1 MPSIVVTLDGDSQR
15 VVNAGREAWQSLKA
29 DETFE
34 KWVSIGRAIEIGRTE
49 IMRLLH
55 TNRPAGAVWSRT
67 FGDWLHENGFDE
79 IDKGARSR
87 LQNVIDNLPS
97 IEAWRQQM
105 GLAQRLR
112 LNHPTVVWQ
121 RWQAAQAAPK
131 APGDPSAPTPGNRKD
146 AEIVRLQEEL
156 DAAQREIAQLKRGR
170 ENVTEGR
177 DWTWH
182 DQVDDIARAM
192 FASHP
197 DKAKRLGSALQR
209 LAQSTTPKPRGR
221 TPA

>member
-1 MPSIVVTLDGDSQR
+1 MAQIVVTLDDNSQR
-15 VVNAGREAWQSLKA
+15 VVNAGREAWRSLKA

-34 KWVSIGRAIEIGRTE
+34 KWIAIGRAIEIGRGE

-55 TNRPAGAVWSRT
+55 TNRPAGAQWSRT
-67 FGDWLHENGFDE
+67 FGDWLAQNGFDE

-87 LQNVIDNLPS
+87 LQNVIDNLPA
-97 IEAWRQQM
+97 IEAWRQNM
-105 GLAQRLR
+105 GLTQRLR

-121 RWQAAQAAPK
+121 NWQRAQTVTKPTGEAP
-131 APGDPSAPTPGNRKD
+131 APNRKD

-156 DAAQREIAQLKRGR
+156 DAARRELTRLKQTR
-170 ENVTEGR
+170 EQITEGTT
-177 DWTWH
+177 WTWH
-182 DQVDDIARAM
+182 DQPDDIARAM

-209 LAQSTTPKPRGR
+209 LAKSTTPKPRG
-221 TPA
+221 